1 VTLTGLWLIGEVA
14 ALGSFTAAAE
24 SLGYT
29 QSAVSRQATS
39 MEAAVGTPLFQ
50 REARGVSLTPAGSVL
65 ARHAAGILAG
75 VEAAEDELAE
85 DELAGLRDRLAGRI
99 TVGAFPT
106 AAAVLVPRAVAR
118 LRTEH
123 PGLVVV
129 LKEGSSP
136 TQLRRLRA
144 GRIDVAVI
152 GVGSG
157 LQLCDLNG
165 LRHDVLVK
173 GDLCLAVPATHRFA
187 RRARVPVGELSTES
201 WTVGVGAAGEP
212 QFEAWPTLRN
222 PQVAYTAR
230 EWPTRFGLVAAGL
243 GICVMPELAAAAV
256 PAGVAVVG
264 VDDPGW
270 LGRSTVAVTRTEPTA
285 GASAAIHALHA
296 EADGLRSVS

>member
-1 VTLTGLWLIGEVA
+1 MTLTGLRLIGEVA

-39 MEAAVGTPLFQ
+39 LEAAVGTPLFQ

-65 ARHAAGILAG
+65 ARHAASILAG
-75 VEAAEDELAE
+75 VEAAE

-106 AAAVLVPRAVAR
+106 AAAVLVPRAIAR

-157 LQLCDLNG
+157 LQPYDLNG

-201 WTVGVGAAGEP
+201 WIIGVGATGEP
-212 QFEAWPTLRN
+212 QFEAWPTLRT
-222 PQVAYTAR
+222 PHVAYTAR

-243 GICVMPELAAAAV
+243 GICVLPELAAAAV
-256 PAGVAVVG
+256 PAGVGVVG

-296 EADGLRSVS
+296 EANGLRTVS

>member
-1 VTLTGLWLIGEVA
+1 MTLIGLRLIGEVA

-29 QSAVSRQATS
+29 QSAVSRQATA

-50 REARGVSLTPAGSVL
+50 REARGVSLTPAGFVL
-65 ARHAAGILAG
+65 ARHAVGILAG
-75 VEAAEDELAE
+75 VEAAEDELA
-85 DELAGLRDRLAGRI
+85 GLRDRLAGLI

-106 AAAVLVPRAVAR
+106 AAAVLVPRAIAR
-118 LRTEH
+118 LRTDH

-157 LQLCDLNG
+157 LQPYDLNG
-165 LRHDVLVK
+165 LRHEVLVK

-187 RRARVPVGELSTES
+187 RRARVPVGELSAES
-201 WTVGVGAAGEP
+201 WIVGVGAAGEP

-222 PQVAYTAR
+222 PHVAYAAR

-243 GICVMPELAAAAV
+243 GICVLPELAAAAV
-256 PAGVAVVG
+256 PVGVAVVG

-296 EADGLRSVS
+296 EADGLRAIS